1 MLNLN
6 NIKKQAFRK
15 NKEKFMSILNDVRY
29 FKEFNDHVRVSFAPD
44 ESVRKNYQVNY
55 GLRLTDE

>member
-15 NKEKFMSILNDVRY
+15 NKEKFMSILNDVVY
-29 FKEFNDHVRVSFAPD
+29 FKEFNDHVRISFDSD
-44 ESVRKNYQVNY
+44 EKVRKNYQGNY